1 MVDEGG
7 VKVVVKPRE
16 RRHGSAD
23 GNQRAQQTDEKETYV
38 HVFYGMERRM
48 DMRVSVRGCWIGM
61 RIGKGGLMI
70 RRVLVVAMLVFGV
83 SQMVAQGTAGQSTAQ
98 RATSTPYAG
107 DLSIFE
113 YADRAK
119 KLQIDRVMD
128 LLHIVPGKVVADIG
142 AGSGWF
148 TVRAA
153 RRVGPAGLVLAEEIN
168 PKAIDYIAERARK
181 ESLTNVR
188 TVRGTED
195 DAKLP
200 VASVD
205 AVLMLKVYH
214 EIARPVPFMR
224 ALRSSLKPEA
234 RVGVI
239 DRNGEGSGTDHGLP
253 EAMLVREMEEA
264 GFKRVARYE
273 FTKADGQD
281 YFLIFAVK

>member
-1 MVDEGG
+1 
-7 VKVVVKPRE
+7 
-16 RRHGSAD
+16 
-23 GNQRAQQTDEKETYV
+23 
-38 HVFYGMERRM
+38 
-48 DMRVSVRGCWIGM
+48 
-61 RIGKGGLMI
+61 MI
-70 RRVLVVAMLVFGV
+70 RRVLVAAMLVFGV
-83 SQMVAQGTAGQSTAQ
+83 SQVVAQGTAGQNTAQ

-168 PKAIDYIAERARK
+168 PKSIDYIAERARK

-214 EIARPVPFMR
+214 EIARPVSFMR

-253 EAMLVREMEEA
+253 EAVLVREMEEA